1 MLFQRVIRVPSL
13 TNVFIQEGWI
23 FPLDKSHV
31 LLQVLDTAAALLPFF
46 SFVYFQDRTLISST
60 IVDIW
65 APNGAL
71 LTGKLSA
78 SENPFCKPEKI
89 PLPFPL
95 LKG

>member
-1 MLFQRVIRVPSL
+1 MLFQIVVIRVPSL

-31 LLQVLDTAAALLPFF
+31 LLQVLDTADALLPFF
-46 SFVYFQDRTLISST
+46 FVYFQDRTLISST